1 MHVPFGAKEK
11 VTATGHV
18 PENENTKLLVERPE
32 EKEVIELAG
41 VEEAHES
48 KTSGA
53 SKLDFE
59 NRKTAQRNYYSRP
72 G

>member
-1 MHVPFGAKEK
+1 LHVPFGAKEK

-48 KTSGA
+48 KTLG
-53 SKLDFE
+53 DF
-59 NRKTAQRNYYSRP
+59 
-72 G
+72 